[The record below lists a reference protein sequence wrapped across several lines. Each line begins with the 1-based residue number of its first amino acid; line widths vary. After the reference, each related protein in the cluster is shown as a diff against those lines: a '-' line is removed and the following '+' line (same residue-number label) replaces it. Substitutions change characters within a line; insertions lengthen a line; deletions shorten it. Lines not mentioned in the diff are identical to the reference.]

1 MDNKTPL
8 RRHTVTAKQLAANR
22 ANAKKAGRPKGK
34 PNLDRRWLG
43 ERVRKSAPEI
53 FKHLMRLARHGESH
67 AVQLAAARELL
78 DRGYGRPMQ
87 VAAVEGES
95 GPVRWIVS
103 WATSDDECREVL
115 AGLPPQD

>member
-8 RRHTVTAKQLAANR
+8 MRLTVSAKQLAANR

-43 ERVRKSAPEI
+43 ERIRKSAPEI
-53 FKHLMRLARHGESH
+53 FKSLMHLMRHSEND
-67 AVQLAAARELL
+67 AVRLAAARELF
-78 DRGYGRPMQ
+78 DRGYGRPVQ
-87 VAAVEGES
+87 VAAVEGEA

-103 WATSDDECREVL
+103 WASSDEECHDVL
-115 AGLPPQD
+115 AGLPPRD